1 MAHSQIVVVI
11 AFSITFGID
20 ATIVRHR
27 RPLGNLGSAVVFQS
41 PCTMICRGML
51 PFAFVCFD
59 TAANSFRLAPASC
72 GFLQLVCIC

>member
-51 PFAFVCFD
+51 PFAFVCLFVLIWPRILV
-59 TAANSFRLAPASC
+59 AWHPRLVVS
-72 GFLQLVCIC
+72 

>member
-27 RPLGNLGSAVVFQS
+27 RPLGNLGFRCCFSVAVYHDLSRYV
-41 PCTMICRGML
+41 T
-51 PFAFVCFD
+51 VCFCL
-59 TAANSFRLAPASC
+59 F
-72 GFLQLVCIC
+72 